1 MFFCFLSESIDCERS
16 RLGASISKAV
26 LEIEAN
32 AVIYVHTYI
41 FTSKNPKWSR
51 LRVQATQAGLVRDL
65 NWSAVKP
72 SSLASTKK
80 KNGKTE
86 TKRVLDILR
95 MPKLMS
101 VNCKKTSQQLPSRS
115 CVITTKDSLFFKMFP
130 LLFCFEQVKTL
141 PKLMSVNC
149 KKTSQQLP
157 SRSCVITTKDSLFC
171 KMFPPLFCFEQ
182 VKTLKNF
189 SRKLFTSKIKKE
201 EEEEE
206 TKSSVWDFK
215 TPKLAQI
222 HQHSSGSRQVCLSV
236 RPIIKAHFQIWEEH
250 FGFWEISGENSEK
263 IRKVSLLEQITQLT
277 HAPSSRTEW
286 KYTKSQPLSPTL
298 LSGAKLFGH
307 VSHSIPSLYPVF
319 SLSTIW
325 LQQHRLVLR

>member
-115 CVITTKDSLFFKMFP
+115 CVITTKDSLF
-130 LLFCFEQVKTL
+130 
-141 PKLMSVNC
+141 
-149 KKTSQQLP
+149 
-157 SRSCVITTKDSLFC
+157 C

-189 SRKLFTSKIKKE
+189 SRKLFTSKIRKE

-222 HQHSSGSRQVCLSV
+222 HQHSSGSRQVCLSI

-250 FGFWEISGENSEK
+250 FGFSEISGENSEK

>member
-1 MFFCFLSESIDCERS
+1 
-16 RLGASISKAV
+16 
-26 LEIEAN
+26 
-32 AVIYVHTYI
+32 
-41 FTSKNPKWSR
+41 
-51 LRVQATQAGLVRDL
+51 
-65 NWSAVKP
+65 
-72 SSLASTKK
+72 
-80 KNGKTE
+80 
-86 TKRVLDILR
+86 

-101 VNCKKTSQQLPSRS
+101 
-115 CVITTKDSLFFKMFP
+115 
-130 LLFCFEQVKTL
+130 
-141 PKLMSVNC
+141 
-149 KKTSQQLP
+149 SQQLP

-189 SRKLFTSKIKKE
+189 SGKLFISKIKKK

-222 HQHSSGSRQVCLSV
+222 HQHSSGSRPVCLSV

-250 FGFWEISGENSEK
+250 FGFWEILGENSEK

-277 HAPSSRTEW
+277 HAPSIRTER
-286 KYTKSQPLSPTL
+286 KYTKSQPLSLSL

-307 VSHSIPSLYPVF
+307 ASHSIPTKATPCLACQQFDFNSADWFSDSQHVSSTDICEQWERNLTACFRRRLWGRNTWRTPKNVCEEGKFRVRVTRVLLYSLFPIPW
-319 SLSTIW
+319 ST
-325 LQQHRLVLR
+325 LLLN

>member
-115 CVITTKDSLFFKMFP
+115 CVITTKDSLF
-130 LLFCFEQVKTL
+130 
-141 PKLMSVNC
+141 
-149 KKTSQQLP
+149 
-157 SRSCVITTKDSLFC
+157 C
-171 KMFPPLFCFEQ
+171 KMFPPLFRFEQ

-222 HQHSSGSRQVCLSV
+222 HQHSSGSRQVCLSI